1 MKQIAYEFGIMEI
14 AGALVAATQGEIEDG
29 IYKLV
34 INGETIA
41 ASIPRIFAEQRDD
54 ALPGFISR
62 ITRINLI
69 RLSGGALD
77 ATTFKV
83 EKGLIVEYYGV
94 NTNQLRVES
103 GSEAASENS

>member
-1 MKQIAYEFGIMEI
+1 MEI
-14 AGALVAATQGEIEDG
+14 AGALVAATQDEIEDG

-34 INGETIA
+34 INGETIG
-41 ASIPRIFAEQRDD
+41 ASIPRIFAEQRED

-62 ITRINLI
+62 ITGINLI

-83 EKGLIVEYYGV
+83 EKGLIVEYYAV
-94 NTNQLRVES
+94 NTNQRGSVES
-103 GSEAASENS
+103 SEAAPENS